1 MRHNN
6 ITANAMN
13 YANSVDINF
22 EFIFIRGVLMFVEF
36 LILFNHKF
44 KNSTNILLPSIY
56 VLPRVGNPRIYK
68 STKTHFFNRIT
79 KIGIHGFE

>member
-22 EFIFIRGVLMFVEF
+22 ELICIRGVLMFVDF

-44 KNSTNILLPSIY
+44 KNSTNMCY
-56 VLPRVGNPRIYK
+56 
-68 STKTHFFNRIT
+68 H
-79 KIGIHGFE
+79 